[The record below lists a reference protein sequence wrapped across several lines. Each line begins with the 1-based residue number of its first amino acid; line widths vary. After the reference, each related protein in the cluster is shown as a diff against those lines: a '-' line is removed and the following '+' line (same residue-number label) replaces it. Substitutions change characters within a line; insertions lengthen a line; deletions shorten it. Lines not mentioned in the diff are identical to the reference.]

1 MNDEH
6 LRLCASVE
14 WAALV
19 RDELLPWVLGG
30 AASDGGAPGGRGPGD
45 GGPGHGGPGERDL
58 GDDVL
63 EIGAGPGLVT
73 DLLLDL
79 ALRVTAVEIDE
90 QLADA
95 LRHRLAGRPVEVLT
109 ADATALP
116 LPTGRFSAAACFTML
131 HHIPAPDLQDRAL
144 AEIARVLRPGG
155 LLVGTDGEDT
165 PPRRALHVG
174 DVFVPI
180 DPARLPGRL
189 RAAGFPDPLV
199 ESNGDRFRFRAR
211 TPR

>member
-1 MNDEH
+1 VNDEH
-6 LRLCASVE
+6 LRLCASAE

-19 RDELLPWVLGG
+19 RDELLPWVLGDERP
-30 AASDGGAPGGRGPGD
+30 DGD
-45 GGPGHGGPGERDL
+45 EL

-63 EIGAGPGLVT
+63 ELGAGPGLVT
-73 DLLLDL
+73 DLLVELVP
-79 ALRVTAVEIDE
+79 RVTAVEIDE
-90 QLADA
+90 PLAAA
-95 LRHRLAGRPVEVLT
+95 LRTRLAGRPVEVIT

-116 LPTGRFSAAACFTML
+116 LPARRFSAAACFTML
-131 HHIPAPDLQDRAL
+131 HHIPSPALQDRAL

-165 PPRRALHVG
+165 PARRALHAG

-180 DPARLPGRL
+180 DPARMAERL

-211 TPR
+211 TSRP